1 VSIFNFDLLRLAI
14 KENNKNQVRLKD
26 YEALFAKTAE
36 LKKLIS
42 FLLNFS
48 LFKNND

>member
-1 VSIFNFDLLRLAI
+1 MSIFKFDILRLAI

-26 YEALFAKTAE
+26 VEALFEKTAE

-42 FLLNFS
+42 LLLNFS